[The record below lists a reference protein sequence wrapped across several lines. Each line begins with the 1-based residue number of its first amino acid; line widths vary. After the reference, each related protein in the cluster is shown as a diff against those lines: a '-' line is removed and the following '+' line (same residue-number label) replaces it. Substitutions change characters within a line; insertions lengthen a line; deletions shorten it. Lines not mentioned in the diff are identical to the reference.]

1 MRHEIFL
8 LVERQQCLH
17 LQNAGKHI
25 SATIEFQNVPV
36 DHSLGVKSSCLLVQN
51 LNEMCVIALSCLS
64 NISVLPSSSSSRP
77 VAY

>member
-1 MRHEIFL
+1 MRHEVFL

-25 SATIEFQNVPV
+25 SATIEFQNVLA
-36 DHSLGVKSSCLLVQN
+36 DHSLDVKSSCLLVQN
-51 LNEMCVIALSCLS
+51 LNETCVIALSCLS
-64 NISVLPSSSSSRP
+64 NISVLPSSSSCRP